1 MSNTLKAS
9 VEFSFRGEDY
19 HYAATFDLDALL
31 ARHEQ
36 FPNFAALL
44 AQVHHVDT
52 YSYLYEVMEDADVVL
67 SEAQGVV
74 ATFAQNGELDTAGLV
89 GAWSELRVFVPLQH
103 IALSTLG
110 IADLN
115 AHPELNSALRQAYQ
129 LGVQQ

>member
-19 HYAATFDLDALL
+19 HYAATFELDALL

-36 FPNFAALL
+36 FPNFATLL
-44 AQVHHVDT
+44 AQVHHVDS

-74 ATFAQNGELDTAGLV
+74 AAFEQGGEFDVSRFVA
-89 GAWSELRVFVPLQH
+89 AWSELRVFVPLQR
-103 IALSTLG
+103 IARETLG
-110 IADLN
+110 IADLK
-115 AHPELNSALRQAYQ
+115 AHPELDTALRQAYQ
-129 LGVQQ
+129 LGAQQ